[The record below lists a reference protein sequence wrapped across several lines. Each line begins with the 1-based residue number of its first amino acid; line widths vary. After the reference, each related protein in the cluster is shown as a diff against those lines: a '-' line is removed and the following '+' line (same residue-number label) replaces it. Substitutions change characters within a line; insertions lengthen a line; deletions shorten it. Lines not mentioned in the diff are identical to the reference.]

1 MNNEIQVATPHPQ
14 PPPAPEAKP
23 KYNRRLLWFMLLL
36 LVGASVVSFV
46 LFRFVLPTVPRELV
60 GTWRVVEGPYKGAT
74 FECSWTGTGVFSMR
88 TGGKTESTESS
99 IRVRGKRIL
108 MTSKDPVTN
117 VEDTLILTILRL
129 TDDELVFRD
138 QDQTVYNMIRI
149 R

>member
-1 MNNEIQVATPHPQ
+1 MSNEIQVAAPQPQ
-14 PPPAPEAKP
+14 PPAPQARP
-23 KYNRRLLWFMLLL
+23 PHNRRLLWFMLLL
-36 LVGASVVSFV
+36 LVGASVISFV

-60 GTWRVVEGPYKGAT
+60 GTWRVVEGPFKGAT
-74 FECSWTGTGVFSMR
+74 FECSWTGTGIFSLYSD
-88 TGGKTESTESS
+88 GKRKSTESS

-108 MTSKDPVTN
+108 MTSENPVTK